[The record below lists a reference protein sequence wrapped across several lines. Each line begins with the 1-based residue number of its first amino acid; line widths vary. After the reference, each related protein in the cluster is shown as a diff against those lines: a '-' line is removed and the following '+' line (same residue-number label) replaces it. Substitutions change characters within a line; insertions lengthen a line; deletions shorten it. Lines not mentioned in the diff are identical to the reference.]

1 MARKEVLKGYGGFVR
16 IPYAWLKMCKKY
28 LIVNQEGIEQKI
40 TINLNEIFLLARIAG
55 WNDQGKD
62 CTETN
67 NSLAEILNVSVDTI
81 KKYIKELRL
90 VGLIKTYE
98 EKDTPIH
105 TSQRTIYI
113 QYDVIDKILGMNVP
127 SKEEDEN
134 ELGTNVPSGGYEHT
148 QSEGT
153 YIPSSGYEYTPN
165 KNNKINNNSYNNK
178 EEHQNI
184 EEEENKE
191 SELNDDL
198 IDKYLHKVKELFK
211 PGSKIIE
218 IAEKLN
224 LTYNQVSSMIDYGK
238 KYDWKTPKERE
249 AEQKRSDEKLDR
261 IASSFDET
269 PEEYKKKVD
278 LIWEER
284 RKENERKAEEER
296 KKQEER
302 ERKILEEV
310 GIY

>member
-1 MARKEVLKGYGGFVR
+1 MARKEFLKDYGGFVR
-16 IPYAWLKMCKKY
+16 IPYGWLKMCKKY
-28 LIVNQEGIEQKI
+28 SVKNQEGVNKNI
-40 TINLNEIFLLARIAG
+40 TINLNEVFLLARIAG

-67 NSLAEILNVSVDTI
+67 NSLAEVLNVSVDTI

-98 EKDTPIH
+98 EKDTPMH

-113 QYDVIDKILGMNVP
+113 QYDVIDEILGMNISSDDSEV
-127 SKEEDEN
+127 
-134 ELGTNVPSGGYEHT
+134 GTNVPTGGDECT
-148 QSEGT
+148 QLEST
-153 YIPSSGYEYTPN
+153 NVPSSGYEHTPN
-165 KNNKINNNSYNNK
+165 KNNKIKNNSYNK
-178 EEHQNI
+178 EEHQNSKV
-184 EEEENKE
+184 EENKE
-191 SELNDDL
+191 SEFNDLLDE
-198 IDKYLHKVKELFK
+198 YLHKVKESFK

-218 IAEKLN
+218 IAEELN

-249 AEQKRSDEKLDR
+249 AEQKRFEEKMDI

-296 KKQEER
+296 KRQEER
-302 ERKILEEV
+302 ERKVLEEI